1 MVDPRGVLIPGDG
14 GVTVRFERSYRTT
27 PADLWSAVTDPERLA
42 RWLGPVYLRAG
53 GRYELRMG
61 DDVPSADQNATG
73 EVRECDEPNRLVLT
87 WSFPGEQPTL
97 LEVEIRPADDGAVL
111 VLQHQVLT
119 EEAARGYGGG
129 WHATLDQLGDHV
141 ADRPVRSWTELFGAA
156 LPAYRGVG

>member
-61 DDVPSADQNATG
+61 DDVPSG
-73 EVRECDEPNRLVLT
+73 
-87 WSFPGEQPTL
+87 
-97 LEVEIRPADDGAVL
+97 RPERDR
-111 VLQHQVLT
+111 
-119 EEAARGYGGG
+119 RG
-129 WHATLDQLGDHV
+129 
-141 ADRPVRSWTELFGAA
+141 P
-156 LPAYRGVG
+156 